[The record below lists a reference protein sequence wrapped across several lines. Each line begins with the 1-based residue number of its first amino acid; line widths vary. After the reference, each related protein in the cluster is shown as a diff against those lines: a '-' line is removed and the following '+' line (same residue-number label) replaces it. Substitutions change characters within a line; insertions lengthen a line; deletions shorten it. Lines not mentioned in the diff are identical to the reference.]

1 MKTHHPEQNR
11 TVMKKLFT
19 LFAITLIGFLLL
31 PEMGKASHFAGV
43 DITYT
48 YQSPGQWLVRM
59 KLYRDCAGISAPTT
73 VNICY
78 SSASTGLSGTVTAP
92 QLSMTPV
99 PNTPCVTATPSCPGG
114 IGDIEEYI
122 YEAIVNLPAPATD
135 WVFSWADCC
144 RNGAIT
150 TLQPNGI
157 YVAANLNSVVA
168 PTNSSPTFS
177 NLAYTRF
184 CVGNQFFY
192 DQGATDIDGDSLVFS
207 LVTAEDGNF
216 GACPNNPFPNTYIAP
231 FTPQNFCSSSIPISI
246 DGATGVIN
254 FIPSQIQVAVMCV
267 LVREYR
273 NGVLIG
279 QVKRDIQINIVAQC
293 NQIFPSFNN
302 SILNA
307 TGGQLFAGC
316 NDRQVII
323 PFDTTFQC
331 GSAVPTDLRVLSPF
345 GIPNPAIAVQPINCS
360 NGETD
365 SLLVTFLNPL
375 THGSTYVWIKRGLDG
390 NTLLSECGSEIPEFQ
405 DTVNIVVVDNSVWAP
420 ATDSVGCIFNDFT
433 VTLLDSV
440 YCFSIAN
447 DGSDVRLVD
456 GAGTNYPIANVFGY
470 CSPNGLKTNELLVRM
485 SANTSAAGPLYLIV
499 NNAGG
504 SDGNTVANNC
514 GRFLSGTDTLAI
526 LYIDNII
533 PINLGSDQTI
543 CSFDPYPVLD
553 CGYANIS
560 YQWYSASGAI
570 SGATQ
575 QTYTPTAA
583 GSYSVV
589 ASGGPGCS
597 GTDTVVVN
605 VIPAAVDNLGADQ
618 LLCITDPMPSL
629 DAGNAGATYQ
639 WFLDGTAV
647 SGATSQTYTPTPALP
662 AGSYTVSVE
671 VNTGNAQCIA
681 NFNVVLQVV
690 SAPVVS
696 VADQSVCQGVSAV
709 LDATSPSATSYLWP
723 DGSTNPTFSTPTAG
737 DYIVT
742 VSIGNC
748 STIDTATV
756 TVKPFPAAP
765 TVACNP
771 GGGSGFKFVY
781 VWSNVPG
788 NNGYEVSEDGGATWI
803 PANQISGP
811 ESHGVNISIDEFIVR
826 ATVDANSTQLC
837 GPGAESVPAPC
848 QVEIP
853 NIFTPNGD
861 GKNEFF
867 EIKNINQHAN
877 NTVQIFNRWGKE
889 VYSASGYNN
898 DSKKFDGKDLPDG
911 VYFYI
916 IDLGNGETPFNG
928 TVNIHR

>member
-1 MKTHHPEQNR
+1 
-11 TVMKKLFT
+11 
-19 LFAITLIGFLLL
+19 
-31 PEMGKASHFAGV
+31 
-43 DITYT
+43 
-48 YQSPGQWLVRM
+48 
-59 KLYRDCAGISAPTT
+59 
-73 VNICY
+73 
-78 SSASTGLSGTVTAP
+78 
-92 QLSMTPV
+92 
-99 PNTPCVTATPSCPGG
+99 
-114 IGDIEEYI
+114 
-122 YEAIVNLPAPATD
+122 
-135 WVFSWADCC
+135 
-144 RNGAIT
+144 
-150 TLQPNGI
+150 
-157 YVAANLNSVVA
+157 
-168 PTNSSPTFS
+168 
-177 NLAYTRF
+177 
-184 CVGNQFFY
+184 
-192 DQGATDIDGDSLVFS
+192 
-207 LVTAEDGNF
+207 F

-302 SILNA
+302 SILNS

-331 GSAVPTDLRVLSPF
+331 GSAVPTDLRILSPF

-456 GAGTNYPIANVFGY
+456 AAGTNYPIANVFGY

-526 LYIDNII
+526 LYIDNVI

-560 YQWYSASGAI
+560 YQWYNTSGAI

-605 VIPAAVDNLGADQ
+605 VIPAAIDNLGPDQ
-618 LLCITDPMPSL
+618 LLCVTDQMPTL
-629 DAGNAGATYQ
+629 DAGNSGATYQ

-647 SGATSQTYTPTPALP
+647 SGATSQTYTPSPALP

-681 NFNVVLQVV
+681 NFDVVLQVIN
-690 SAPVVS
+690 APVLAVS
-696 VADQSVCQGVSAV
+696 DETVCEGTQAN
-709 LDATSPSATSYLWP
+709 LDATTSSATSYVW
-723 DGSTNPTFSTPTAG
+723 STGETTPVINPTSAG
-737 DYIVT
+737 NYVVT

-748 STIDTATV
+748 SSTDTASV
-756 TVKPFPAAP
+756 NVKLYAEAP
-765 TVACNP
+765 IVVCTPSTECDKSSYSWSSVP
-771 GGGSGFKFVY
+771 GGSSYVVFINGFGPY
-781 VWSNVPG
+781 QA
-788 NNGYEVSEDGGATWI
+788 NNE
-803 PANQISGP
+803 NGP
-811 ESHGVNISIDEFIVR
+811 ETHVVED
-826 ATVDANSTQLC
+826 TVVTSFAVQALVDPSSTEWC
-837 GPGAESVPAPC
+837 GPGALSDFEPC
-848 QVEIP
+848 PVNVP
-853 NIFTPNGD
+853 NIFTPNND
-861 GKNEFF
+861 GLNDIFK
-867 EIKNINQHAN
+867 ICYLDQYPN

-898 DSKKFDGKDLPDG
+898 DTKVFKGDDLPDG
-911 VYFYI
+911 VYFYLVDI
-916 IDLGNGETPFNG
+916 GNGAAPLKG